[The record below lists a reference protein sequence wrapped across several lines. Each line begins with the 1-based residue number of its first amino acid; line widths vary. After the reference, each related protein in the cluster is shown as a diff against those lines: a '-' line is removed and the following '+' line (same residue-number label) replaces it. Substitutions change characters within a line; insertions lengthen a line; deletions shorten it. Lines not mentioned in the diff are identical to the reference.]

1 MRKIAHLPKRTPP
14 RFLMSL
20 VAAYNT
26 LAPFSKT
33 ARTKLV
39 RAVDAGDINVTVGSR
54 IAKLE
59 DDQQSNAVALVKDG
73 TKPIEAL
80 RITKVN
86 NAIET
91 HLKSPSGKFR
101 VLYCDPPWDYGQHQ
115 MPEIDF
121 GEAKDHYPV
130 MSIDQLCEMPVK
142 DWAEDDAVLFL
153 WVTSPIIEKSFKLV
167 HAWGFEYKAQFI
179 WDKIDHVMGHYN
191 SVRHEHL
198 LICTRGGMQP
208 DVRKLFNS
216 VQSIRR
222 TVHSRKP
229 HDFYDIIETLYPRGR
244 RLEIFHRG
252 ELRDGWNGYG
262 YESEDNPAL
271 RSAA

>member
-1 MRKIAHLPKRTPP
+1 
-14 RFLMSL
+14 
-20 VAAYNT
+20 
-26 LAPFSKT
+26 
-33 ARTKLV
+33 
-39 RAVDAGDINVTVGSR
+39 
-54 IAKLE
+54 
-59 DDQQSNAVALVKDG
+59 
-73 TKPIEAL
+73 
-80 RITKVN
+80 
-86 NAIET
+86 
-91 HLKSPSGKFR
+91 
-101 VLYCDPPWDYGQHQ
+101 
-115 MPEIDF
+115 
-121 GEAKDHYPV
+121 
-130 MSIDQLCEMPVK
+130 
-142 DWAEDDAVLFL
+142 
-153 WVTSPIIEKSFKLV
+153 
-167 HAWGFEYKAQFI
+167 
-179 WDKIDHVMGHYN
+179 MGHYN

>member
-1 MRKIAHLPKRTPP
+1 
-14 RFLMSL
+14 MSL

-91 HLKSPSGKFR
+91 H
-101 VLYCDPPWDYGQHQ
+101 
-115 MPEIDF
+115 
-121 GEAKDHYPV
+121 
-130 MSIDQLCEMPVK
+130 
-142 DWAEDDAVLFL
+142 
-153 WVTSPIIEKSFKLV
+153 
-167 HAWGFEYKAQFI
+167 
-179 WDKIDHVMGHYN
+179 
-191 SVRHEHL
+191 
-198 LICTRGGMQP
+198 
-208 DVRKLFNS
+208 
-216 VQSIRR
+216 
-222 TVHSRKP
+222 
-229 HDFYDIIETLYPRGR
+229 
-244 RLEIFHRG
+244 
-252 ELRDGWNGYG
+252 
-262 YESEDNPAL
+262 
-271 RSAA
+271 